1 MANWRNK
8 KREIKSLKNNIA
20 NAAGRFDEEIRE
32 NVNGIWKKKKK
43 MFVYVYIPKTCYYI
57 YYNIYTILYD
67 SIRDQP

>member
-32 NVNGIWKKKKK
+32 NVNGIWRKKKCLF
-43 MFVYVYIPKTCYYI
+43 MFIFPRIATI

-67 SIRDQP
+67 RIRDQP